1 MVLGLSA
8 QSLVEYLIIYL
19 KNNMSRIF
27 TSATKIV
34 LLLVALTACAGFLI
48 GKIEPKDFMTV
59 VMLVLGAYY
68 GASNTRPDEVNTPTV
83 TPFTNIT
90 STFE

>member
-1 MVLGLSA
+1 
-8 QSLVEYLIIYL
+8 
-19 KNNMSRIF
+19 MSRIF

-68 GASNTRPDEVNTPTV
+68 GASNTRPDEVNTTTV
-83 TPFTNIT
+83 TPVNTT
-90 STFE
+90 STFEQ